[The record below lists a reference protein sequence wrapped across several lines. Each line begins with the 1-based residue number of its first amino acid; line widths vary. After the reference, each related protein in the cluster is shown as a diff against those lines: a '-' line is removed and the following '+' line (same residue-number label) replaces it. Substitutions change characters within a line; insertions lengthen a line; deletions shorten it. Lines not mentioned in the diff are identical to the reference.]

1 MDMVARVG
9 LDIAKDVFQV
19 HAVDERGGVLI
30 RRRLRRSELLDFFN
44 KLQPCLIGIEACAT
58 SHHWARALGALG
70 HHVKLIPVS
79 FVRPFVK
86 SQKNDAA
93 DAEAICEAVG
103 RPNMRF
109 VAIKT
114 EEQQAVL
121 TIHRTRDLLMRQRTM
136 LINAF
141 RAHIA
146 EYGQVARL
154 GRLGVDALLEMVETN
169 QAAFVP
175 RAARGAL
182 KVLAAQIRLLER
194 KAKALEAKIVSWHR
208 SNPRSLR
215 LATIPG
221 VGVLTASAL
230 AATISDPRLFKSG
243 RALSAWLG
251 LVPRQHSSGG
261 KTRLGSIT
269 KRGDRYIRKL
279 LVVGARAVLSNYKSG
294 RAKIPRSMAQI
305 VSRKH
310 FKVALVAL
318 ANKTARIAWA
328 VLVKNQVYQPPATL
342 VACPAA

>member
-1 MDMVARVG
+1 MRTVVRVG

-19 HAVDERGGVLI
+19 HAVDESDGVSI
-30 RRRLRRSELLDFFN
+30 RRKLRRSELLDFF
-44 KLQPCLIGIEACAT
+44 KTLEPCLIGIEACAT
-58 SHHWARALGALG
+58 SHHWARALAALG
-70 HHVKLIPVS
+70 HQVKLIPGS
-79 FVRPFVK
+79 FVKPFVK

-121 TIHRTRDLLMRQRTM
+121 TIHRTRDLLTRQRTM

-154 GRLGVDALLEMVETN
+154 GRLGVDALLELVETD
-169 QAAFVP
+169 QTPFIP
-175 RAARGAL
+175 RSARGAL
-182 KVLAAQIRLLER
+182 KVLAAQIRLLES
-194 KAKALEAKIVSWHR
+194 KAKALEAKIISWHR
-208 SNPRSLR
+208 SNPQSQR

-230 AATISDPRLFKSG
+230 AATIPDPSLFKSG

-251 LVPRQHSSGG
+251 LVPRQYSSGG

-279 LVVGARAVLSNYKSG
+279 LVFGARAVLSNYKS
-294 RAKIPRSMAQI
+294 RRTKIPRSMAQI
-305 VSRKH
+305 VARKH
-310 FKVALVAL
+310 FRVALVAL

-328 VLVKNQVYQPPATL
+328 LLTKKEVYRPPATL
-342 VACPAA
+342 VACQAA